1 MDRLPAKSA
10 LARSLTE
17 RGFALGFP
25 RSHLTQPLRV
35 LRNAIVEVDFQQ
47 ASVTT
52 TAEVVTQSVDAAYR
66 EDDVDLTTSTADDV
80 DISGARLTAIGEQQ
94 AVANATRAGDLANG
108 LPSAPSLTML

>member
-1 MDRLPAKSA
+1 MAPLPALSA
-10 LARSLTE
+10 RAQPNSNHR
-17 RGFALGFP
+17 FALGFP
-25 RSHLTQPLRV
+25 RSHLAQPLRV

-94 AVANATRAGDLANG
+94 AVAKAALAGDLANG